1 MVVEV
6 EVVEDVEDDVAES
19 YTVMPKILELVIE
32 RRNCGVS
39 DGARYAS
46 TLYVLLVSSA
56 TSAAENVVESSPL
69 PTGDA
74 GKLVILEA
82 TLTLSVPTLSRSAT
96 TSTMLSVLSVCQAN
110 VNVKASAATFTRV

>member
-6 EVVEDVEDDVAES
+6 EVEVDVEDDVAES
-19 YTVMPKILELVIE
+19 YTVMSKILEFVIE

-69 PTGDA
+69 PTEVT

-96 TSTMLSVLSVCQAN
+96 TSTVLSVLSVCQAN